1 MRSTATGKVTGYTLK
16 TDTETY
22 TLKGKKVSAM
32 AGKKVEAT
40 GTVST
45 TKGGKKVLTLKQI
58 KEVV

>member
-22 TLKGKKVSAM
+22 TLKGKKLSAM
-32 AGKKVEAT
+32 AGQKVEAT

-45 TKGGKKVLTLKQI
+45 TRA
-58 KEVV
+58 ERRSSP